1 MLGWFWNIFSHY
13 LNSSSAFFLVSFWHR
28 HLCKCLAIL
37 GWSVQ
42 YFFWHLCTLHF
53 SFEKFLLTH
62 PSTILVSLAMSHLLI
77 SRSKAFIS
85 VTLVDFYHFLL
96 IFLRISICL
105 CALPIYSC
113 MLSTYSIR
121 TLKIF
126 ITVILNSLIIL
137 PSMSYLSLVMM
148 LALFLQTVFLSPIIF
163 SQKLDPMLN

>member
-148 LALFLQTVFLSPIIF
+148 LAFLS
-163 SQKLDPMLN
+163 